1 MRCTYDDPPDVNCR
15 AVILLGDGPSHSP
28 PVTGSVCQLDA
39 VWSQGFRLPAHVL
52 VIPSNVLAI
61 NPDHILTPQ
70 HGINFSIASLLDHR
84 DPAAEDCHAVA
95 LVQGSL
101 PLASVVILRAFPDK
115 VVQSRRIEAQ
125 SPPAEG
131 DVLPAADD
139 EDVSVIRGK
148 GLKAGLHFLRAGWN
162 QV

>member
-1 MRCTYDDPPDVNCR
+1 MELSP
-15 AVILLGDGPSHSP
+15 SP
-28 PVTGSVCQLDA
+28 PTACSAGSRQCRCA
-39 VWSQGFRLPAHVL
+39 
-52 VIPSNVLAI
+52 
-61 NPDHILTPQ
+61 
-70 HGINFSIASLLDHR
+70 ASLIWFCSTAPREPLCR
-84 DPAAEDCHAVA
+84 RRARPPRSRGRVPPAVA
-95 LVQGSL
+95 LHQGSV

-131 DVLPAADD
+131 DVLPAA
-139 EDVSVIRGK
+139 EHKDVDVIRGK